1 MKSLIKS
8 IFAFIKSDFSW
19 KIYLSIFLFTVA
31 LVVFEYN
38 TFLYDKLDMKF
49 SYTPKVYLLNFL
61 YFSFAYFVPVIL
73 VKSFSSSK
81 IKLNSQFWIKGILGI
96 IIISLYV
103 SFYSFYKLV
112 YKLPSPDY
120 YYWYY
125 TLSNASGLLIVVLPL
140 AIIYLIFDRKSE
152 VPFYGA
158 NLKHFNFR
166 LALLLSVI
174 AFLIA
179 LLGVKFSDVSN
190 YYPIVNRT
198 GYESFAAKHGISKI
212 FSAGLFELSYMFD
225 FAIVELIFRG
235 FMIFAFVKFLGKKAV
250 LPVAV
255 LYTVIHFGKPLPET
269 ISSFFGAYIL
279 GIIAINQKNIGIG
292 VVLHCVLAFSVE
304 MLTLVKS

>member
-1 MKSLIKS
+1 MISLIKS

-81 IKLNSQFWIKGILGI
+81 IKLNTRFWIKGILGI

-235 FMIFAFVKFLGKKAV
+235 FMIFAFVKFLGKSCF
-250 LPVAV
+250 
-255 LYTVIHFGKPLPET
+255 TC
-269 ISSFFGAYIL
+269 SSFIYSNSLWKTFARNY
-279 GIIAINQKNIGIG
+279 
-292 VVLHCVLAFSVE
+292 
-304 MLTLVKS
+304 